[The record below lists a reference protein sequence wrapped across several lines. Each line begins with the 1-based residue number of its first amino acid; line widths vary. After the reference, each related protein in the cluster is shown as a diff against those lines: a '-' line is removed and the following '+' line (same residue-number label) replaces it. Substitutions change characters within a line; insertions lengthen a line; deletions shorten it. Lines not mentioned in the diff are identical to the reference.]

1 MRKHIFILCMLVI
14 VGCLP
19 LASLG
24 SAQTTLML
32 SPSDDSMI
40 KQDNP
45 NAQSGNSWDM
55 MVRNGYGDLG
65 QNFYEIDS
73 FIKFDIFSIP
83 ASATILSATIHLY
96 YYNWSG
102 TNPAGRNL
110 TMYFVTSS
118 WTEYFINW
126 KTQPTYR
133 LIPSNS
139 VLVPSS
145 KGEWITWD
153 VTNDVQYLVEARVNY
168 GWKIT
173 DEDSWKQSNIPMVY
187 FRTKEFAQYTPFLE
201 VTYTISDAK
210 TPPLPGFFLT
220 PVNPSTKDSLQ
231 FRDTSYDPDGTIS
244 EWLWNFGD
252 GNTSNSSSPA
262 HSYNQEGQYTVTL
275 KVTDND
281 GMTAATTTV
290 VTIGAGKSAPG
301 FELLFVGVALAV
313 AFFVTYR
320 AKRRQ

>member
-1 MRKHIFILCMLVI
+1 MLVI
-14 VGCLP
+14 LGCLP
-19 LASLG
+19 LASFG
-24 SAQTTLML
+24 NAATTVML

-40 KQDNP
+40 KQDNT

-73 FIKFDIFSIP
+73 FIRFDVFSIP

-145 KGEWITWD
+145 KGQWVTWD
-153 VTNDVQYLVEARVNY
+153 VTDDVQYLVDERVNY

-173 DEDSWKQSNIPMVY
+173 DEASWKQANIPMTY
-187 FRTKEFAQYTPFLE
+187 FRTKEFGQYTPYLE
-201 VTYTISDAK
+201 ITYAISESK
-210 TPPLPGFFLT
+210 SPPLPGFSLT
-220 PVNPSTKDSLQ
+220 PVKPSKNDPVQ
-231 FRDTSYDPDGTIS
+231 FRDTSYDPDGTITK
-244 EWLWNFGD
+244 WLWNFGD
-252 GNTSNSSSPA
+252 GNTSTSSTPT
-262 HSYNQEGQYTVTL
+262 HTYTREGQYTVTL
-275 KVTDND
+275 QVSDND
-281 GMTAATTTV
+281 GLTNTLTAS
-290 VTIGAGKSAPG
+290 VTIGASNSAPG
-301 FELLFVGVALAV
+301 FEILLVGCAIAV
-313 AFFVTYR
+313 AFLVTYL
-320 AKRRQ
+320 AKKRK

>member
-1 MRKHIFILCMLVI
+1 MKRSILVFSLLVI
-14 VGCLP
+14 IGCLP
-19 LASLG
+19 LVSLG
-24 SAQTTLML
+24 SAATTVML

-73 FIKFDIFSIP
+73 FIRFDIFSIP
-83 ASATILSATIHLY
+83 ASATILSASIHLY

-102 TNPAGRNL
+102 TDPAGRNL

-126 KTQPTYR
+126 KSQPTYR

-139 VLVPSS
+139 VLVPGS
-145 KGEWITWD
+145 KGQWMTWD
-153 VTNDVQYLVEARVNY
+153 VTNDVQYLIEQRVNY

-173 DEDSWKQSNIPMVY
+173 DEDSWKQPNIPMVY
-187 FRTKEFAQYTPFLE
+187 FRTKEYGQYTPFLE

-220 PVNPSTKDSLQ
+220 PVNPSVDDTIQ
-231 FRDTSYDPDGTIS
+231 FRDTSYDSDGTIS

-252 GNTSNSSSPA
+252 GTTSTSSSPTHA
-262 HSYNQEGQYTVTL
+262 YTQEGQYTVTL

-281 GMTAATTTV
+281 GMTASTTTLV
-290 VTIGAGKSAPG
+290 SIGAGKSTPG
-301 FELLFVGVALAV
+301 FELLIVGAALIV
-313 AFFVTYR
+313 AFLVTYQ
-320 AKRRQ
+320 AKKRK